1 MKMSFS
7 SFFSGD
13 IPTGKPEFHIPGL
26 EFELKPNFDELIP
39 SLRGWGQN
47 VLLLGQSNAGKS
59 YFMKKL
65 LEVMRPK
72 RLYVISNTSP
82 EQYRQE
88 GTLIKHYSV
97 MPESID
103 DTNIEP
109 ESYVIIDDIRVLA
122 LKCGSQRECLY
133 KFFTIYSHHKNLNVF
148 FFCLRVLTT

>member
-1 MKMSFS
+1 M
-7 SFFSGD
+7 
-13 IPTGKPEFHIPGL
+13 T
-26 EFELKPNFDELIP
+26 
-39 SLRGWGQN
+39 
-47 VLLLGQSNAGKS
+47 NAGKS

-97 MPESID
+97 MPESIE

-133 KFFTIYSHHKNLNVF
+133 KFFTMYSHHKNLNVF
-148 FFCLRVLTT
+148 FCLRVLTI